1 MAREHRSEL
10 PGHVQAVL
18 MDPADRGVDRQLPV
32 HVPGPVGLVGLVG
45 LVSNAAMTWSQ
56 VPSLLNWA

>member
-1 MAREHRSEL
+1 
-10 PGHVQAVL
+10 